1 MFFYINFQSI
11 DQSLVLSN
19 QIAGLADHQY
29 LWHKTINVLNLLNS
43 DCYQEKIDTIALVWA
58 GVCVWLD
65 NGCFCLTY

>member
-29 LWHKTINVLNLLNS
+29 LWHKTINVLNLLIVIKKRS
-43 DCYQEKIDTIALVWA
+43 DTIALVWA